1 MLNFVQSALGAAS
14 LSMLVA
20 AAPAQA
26 VVVNTFTGS
35 WAPTAA
41 NGFDSFVQAPTT
53 STFTTSVSGDGLT
66 LTALI
71 ANNGDMVHPSF
82 FLQNYSYQTVPLLPT
97 GPVSYRYE
105 IQVFSDTGSVE
116 MFDDFGNSGTYASGE
131 IINGSVSINYTG
143 GYFSYFGVN
152 IDDLEGTASAIVTL
166 TNLLAPVPEPGTIVL
181 AALGIATLVVARR
194 RQG

>member
-97 GPVSYRYE
+97 GPVSYHYQIEVR
-105 IQVFSDTGSVE
+105 STTGFVDLY
-116 MFDDFGNSGTYASGE
+116 DDFGTSGNYGSGDV
-131 IINGSVSINYTG
+131 IIGNFSINYTR

-152 IDDLEGTASAIVTL
+152 IDDGFGTASAIVTL